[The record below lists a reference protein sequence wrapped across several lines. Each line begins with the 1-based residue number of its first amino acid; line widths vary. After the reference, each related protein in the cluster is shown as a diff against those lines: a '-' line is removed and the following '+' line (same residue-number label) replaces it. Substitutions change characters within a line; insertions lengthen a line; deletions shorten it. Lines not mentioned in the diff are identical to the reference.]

1 MALLKQFALG
11 HKLQKFK
18 WIGIGY
24 NVVSIVI
31 VGLTAMLI
39 GSEGAEQEEVAGIKQ
54 RPLFGVILILC
65 GAFVQSLQYVFEEMV
80 MSAENDIPVPPL
92 LLIGMEGFW
101 GSVICLFILY
111 PIAYHMP
118 GEDHGSV
125 ENPYNTVAMISNTP
139 AIQAVFTLYFFSI
152 LLYNVLALLV
162 TFMLDSVWHAILDNF
177 RPITVW
183 GMDLF
188 IFYCVTQNFGEKW
201 SAQWS
206 WLQLLGMFILLYGTG
221 IYNAPNPGSIL
232 LTGKAQNC
240 YLDLSHEY
248 DAINNSSSEEHARIL
263 DGNANG
269 LKSGDST
276 PFYSGMSPFVMMS
289 PAAQDRQK
297 ARQKQN
303 AIAGKYELRNLSA
316 QQPINNANKKNY
328 GGVNDV

>member
-1 MALLKQFALG
+1 LKQFALG
-11 HKLQKFK
+11 HKLQKYK
-18 WIGIGY
+18 WIGIAY
-24 NVVSIVI
+24 NVLSIVL

-39 GSEGAEQEEVAGIKQ
+39 GGESDEQEEVAGIKQ

-80 MSAENDIPVPPL
+80 MSSENDIPVPPL

-101 GSVICLFILY
+101 GSAICLFILY
-111 PIAYHMP
+111 PLAYHMT
-118 GEDHGSV
+118 GEDHGSI
-125 ENPYNTVAMISNTP
+125 ENPYNTIAMISNTP

-201 SAQWS
+201 SSDWS

-221 IYNAPNPGSIL
+221 IYNAPNAGSIL
-232 LTGKAQNC
+232 LTGRLQDC
-240 YLDLSHEY
+240 YMDLSHEY
-248 DAINNSSSEEHARIL
+248 DAVNNSMNEENARIL
-263 DGNANG
+263 DGKNTAAANANG
-269 LKSGDST
+269 GDST

-303 AIAGKYELRNLSA
+303 AIAGKYELRNIA
-316 QQPINNANKKNY
+316 QQPLNAGNKKNY